1 VPVRLPAG
9 AQRRHGQSSQGRG
22 AISAACTAGPHVGR
36 RRNSHR
42 TLALRLGAGPVEL
55 HQALSEAVLDAV
67 KRVNV
72 VAAFQAG
79 HQLAEGIGQA
89 LERPRR
95 RFDRQSTNETVSPM
109 TVPSVTSNTR
119 STADAIG
126 VACVIVGTSSTIA
139 AVIGPAVKLCLIAA
153 ISASGPTAMASPAS
167 SATWL
172 SWANQNADDAS
183 VNRTA
188 DGARQIIDRRLQR
201 PADADLRE
209 DDRGE
214 HRPDGRRISSHWA
227 NA

>member
-1 VPVRLPAG
+1 M
-9 AQRRHGQSSQGRG
+9 
-22 AISAACTAGPHVGR
+22 
-36 RRNSHR
+36 
-42 TLALRLGAGPVEL
+42 